1 LKQST
6 CLRKSG
12 QGFTLIEL
20 LVVIAIIAILA
31 AILFPVF
38 AQAREKA
45 RQASCLSNEKQIGT
59 ALLMY
64 VQDYDEQFPCGSKL
78 SFPNGPGTINNLM
91 AGVGW
96 GGQIYPYTKSAQIL
110 KCPDD
115 STSSINAQNGV
126 EALYPTSYLYN
137 RNIALSPAD
146 AALNAPA
153 NTVGLAEV
161 KNVQADVT
169 AADEIGASTSFPPAF
184 SSAGD
189 GLNVLAS
196 IIGVALPAVQGNAVY
211 ETGTIGGYS
220 CNGAGK
226 VPPFCGYFDPANGYQ
241 GRHSSGA
248 IYFMADGH
256 AKFFR
261 PGSISPGG
269 NAVSSNNIEDMV
281 NYLAA
286 GTGANGYGAT
296 FSTN

>member
-1 LKQST
+1 MKQST
-6 CLRKSG
+6 CLRKPA

-45 RQASCLSNEKQIGT
+45 RQASCLSNMKQIGT

-78 SFPNGPGTINNLM
+78 SFPNGPGTINALEY
-91 AGVGW
+91 GVGW
-96 GGQIYPYTKSAQIL
+96 GGQIFPYTKNAQIL

-115 STSSINAQNGV
+115 STSSLSAQGGL
-126 EALYPTSYLYN
+126 EALYPVSYVFN
-137 RNIALSPAD
+137 RNIAQNPAD

-153 NTVGLAEV
+153 SSVGLAEV
-161 KNVQADVT
+161 KNVQADAT
-169 AADEIGASTSFPPAF
+169 APDEVGASTHFPSTF

-196 IIGVALPAVQGNAVY
+196 TIGTAVPAVQGNAVY
-211 ETGTIGGYS
+211 ETGTTGGYS
-220 CNGAGK
+220 CSGAGK
-226 VPPFCGYFDPANGYQ
+226 APPYCQYFDPANGYQ

-248 IYFMADGH
+248 EYFMADGH

-261 PGSISPGG
+261 PGSISPGA
-269 NAVSSNNIEDMV
+269 NALSSANNEDMV
-281 NYLAA
+281 NGYAA
-286 GTGANGYGAT
+286 GTTANQFGAT